1 MPGQFIRTKLLGL
14 PGERPEFS
22 PEQLHGV
29 WMPVIQRA
37 ASKQDLCSGN
47 VVMAS
52 VSDEVDLTCGIDLTM
67 MSEQMKYGKKLWGGE
82 LGLARDGDKQMP
94 SAELHAA
101 FILHFDVHAPETK
114 ENVTLVSRGL
124 DAAYCHLSQ
133 VHHESTKGKY
143 KVGNK
148 LQDWIDNQQLM
159 YLADPDFIFVTADRP
174 LIAKVRKSVD
184 HDRVKEFNEFVETI

>member
-1 MPGQFIRTKLLGL
+1 
-14 PGERPEFS
+14 
-22 PEQLHGV
+22 
-29 WMPVIQRA
+29 
-37 ASKQDLCSGN
+37 
-47 VVMAS
+47 
-52 VSDEVDLTCGIDLTM
+52 
-67 MSEQMKYGKKLWGGE
+67 
-82 LGLARDGDKQMP
+82 
-94 SAELHAA
+94 
-101 FILHFDVHAPETK
+101 VHAPETK